1 MYENVTPETIETAI
15 LEKIT
20 EFDTREG
27 SFARSLIAPAAYELW
42 KYYTALEGV
51 PNMIFV
57 DENSGSYIDKKA
69 ADFGITRKPGA
80 KATAAASFSGTAGTI
95 LPAGK
100 IFLTE
105 DGLEYLLDEQVT
117 LSTVG
122 GGTGTLTASAAG
134 AEYNV
139 AAGTVKLQQSPAAG
153 LTSFAVGAASGGVDP
168 ETDAQLVE
176 RYYDYLRKPATSGN
190 AYQYEQWAKSVTGV
204 GKAKVFPLWNGA
216 GTVKVVICSESG
228 GVAPEAT
235 VSACSEY
242 IESVRPI
249 GAAVTVASA
258 TALNLSVSAT
268 ISLDSSA
275 SLAAVKAQF
284 EKALAEYL
292 KSIAFK
298 KAEIVYAR
306 VGFLLLDIEGVADYS
321 DLLLNGKA
329 QNVTVES
336 TQIPIVSGVEIL
348 AGA

>member
-1 MYENVTPETIETAI
+1 MYEDVTPESIETAI
-15 LEKIT
+15 LSKIT

-27 SFARSLIAPAAYELW
+27 SFARTLVAPAAYELW

-51 PNMIFV
+51 PDMLFV
-57 DENSGSYIDKKA
+57 SDQSGSYIDKKA

-100 IFLTE
+100 VFLTE

-117 LSTVG
+117 LSTAG
-122 GGTGTLTASAAG
+122 DGTGTLTASAAG

-204 GKAKVFPLWNGA
+204 GKAKVFPLWNGK
-216 GTVKVVICSESG
+216 G
-228 GVAPEAT
+228 
-235 VSACSEY
+235 
-242 IESVRPI
+242 RH
-249 GAAVTVASA
+249 
-258 TALNLSVSAT
+258 L
-268 ISLDSSA
+268 
-275 SLAAVKAQF
+275 Q
-284 EKALAEYL
+284 
-292 KSIAFK
+292 
-298 KAEIVYAR
+298 
-306 VGFLLLDIEGVADYS
+306 
-321 DLLLNGKA
+321 
-329 QNVTVES
+329 
-336 TQIPIVSGVEIL
+336 
-348 AGA
+348 

>member
-1 MYENVTPETIETAI
+1 M
-15 LEKIT
+15 
-20 EFDTREG
+20 
-27 SFARSLIAPAAYELW
+27 
-42 KYYTALEGV
+42 
-51 PNMIFV
+51 
-57 DENSGSYIDKKA
+57 
-69 ADFGITRKPGA
+69 
-80 KATAAASFSGTAGTI
+80 
-95 LPAGK
+95 
-100 IFLTE
+100 
-105 DGLEYLLDEQVT
+105 
-117 LSTVG
+117 
-122 GGTGTLTASAAG
+122 
-134 AEYNV
+134 
-139 AAGTVKLQQSPAAG
+139 
-153 LTSFAVGAASGGVDP
+153 
-168 ETDAQLVE
+168 
-176 RYYDYLRKPATSGN
+176 
-190 AYQYEQWAKSVTGV
+190 
-204 GKAKVFPLWNGA
+204 FPLWNGA

-292 KSIAFK
+292 KSIAFE

-321 DLLLNGKA
+321 DLLLNGKT

>member
-1 MYENVTPETIETAI
+1 MYEDVTPESIETAI
-15 LEKIT
+15 LSKIT

-27 SFARSLIAPAAYELW
+27 SFARTLVAPAAYELW

-51 PNMIFV
+51 PDMLFV
-57 DENSGSYIDKKA
+57 SDQSGSYIDKKA
-69 ADFGITRKPGA
+69 ADFGILRKAGVN
-80 KATAAASFSGTAGTI
+80 ASAVVSFTGTAGTI

-100 IFLTE
+100 AFLTE
-105 DGLEYLLDEQVT
+105 DGLLYLLEGQVT
-117 LSTVG
+117 LSAEGSGSGV
-122 GGTGTLTASAAG
+122 LLAAEAG
-134 AEYNV
+134 AKYNV
-139 AAGTVKLQQSPAAG
+139 SAGEIKLQQSPLSG
-153 LTSFAVGAASGGVDP
+153 LTAFSAGAASGGVDP

-190 AYQYEQWAKSVTGV
+190 AYQYEQWAKFVTGV

-292 KSIAFK
+292 KSIAFE

>member
-1 MYENVTPETIETAI
+1 MNTQIIAIANQKGGVGKTTTCANLGIGLAQAGKKVLLIDGDPQGSLTISLGNPQPDKLPFTLSDAMGKI
-15 LEKIT
+15 LM
-20 EFDTREG
+20 DQ
-27 SFARSLIAPAAYELW
+27 P
-42 KYYTALEGV
+42 
-51 PNMIFV
+51 
-57 DENSGSYIDKKA
+57 
-69 ADFGITRKPGA
+69 
-80 KATAAASFSGTAGTI
+80 I

-100 IFLTE
+100 VFLTE

-117 LSTVG
+117 LSTAG
-122 GGTGTLTASAAG
+122 DGTGTLTASAAG

-228 GVAPEAT
+228 GGAPEAS

-292 KSIAFK
+292 KSIAFE

>member
-1 MYENVTPETIETAI
+1 MYEDVTPESIETTI
-15 LEKIT
+15 LSKIT

-27 SFARSLIAPAAYELW
+27 SFARTLVAPAAYELW

-51 PNMIFV
+51 PDMLFV
-57 DENSGSYIDKKA
+57 SDQSGSYIDKKA
-69 ADFGITRKPGA
+69 ADFGILRKAGVNA
-80 KATAAASFSGTAGTI
+80 SAAVSFTGTAGTI

-100 IFLTE
+100 AFLTE
-105 DGLEYLLDEQVT
+105 DGLLYLLEEQVT
-117 LSTVG
+117 LSAEG
-122 GGTGTLTASAAG
+122 GGSGVLLAAEAG
-134 AEYNV
+134 AKYNV
-139 AAGTVKLQQSPAAG
+139 SAGEIKLQQSPLSG
-153 LTSFAVGAASGGVDP
+153 LTAFSAGAASGGVDP

-176 RYYDYLRKPATSGN
+176 RYYEYLQRPATSGN
-190 AYQYEQWAKSVTGV
+190 VYQYEQWAKSVAGV

-284 EKALAEYL
+284 GKALAEYL
-292 KSIAFK
+292 KSIAFE

-336 TQIPIVSGVEIL
+336 TQIPIVSGVKIL

>member
-20 EFDTREG
+20 EINTREG

-51 PNMIFV
+51 PDMIFV

-100 IFLTE
+100 VFLTE

-117 LSTVG
+117 LSTAG
-122 GGTGTLTASAAG
+122 DGTGTLTASAAG

-190 AYQYEQWAKSVTGV
+190 AYQYEQWAKSVSGV

-216 GTVKVVICSESG
+216 GTVKVVICSEG
-228 GVAPEAT
+228 YGTAPAET
-235 VSACSEY
+235 VSACASY

-249 GAAVTVASA
+249 GASVTVESASA
-258 TALNLSVSAT
+258 LSLTVS
-268 ISLDSSA
+268 
-275 SLAAVKAQF
+275 AAVKATAATTLTAVKAAFEKKLTDYLRSLAF
-284 EKALAEYL
+284 EKAEV
-292 KSIAFK
+292 
-298 KAEIVYAR
+298 VYAR
-306 VGFLLLDIEGVADYS
+306 VGFLLLDIEGVTDYS
-321 DLLLNGKA
+321 ELLLNGKA
-329 QNVTVES
+329 QNVTIGD
-336 TQIPIVSGVEIL
+336 TQIPRLSEVTL
-348 AGA
+348 RAGT